1 MRTPSWPAGADAKHL
16 AGHMTYGL
24 VLGSVFV
31 VHVLAMLSPGPN
43 VLVVT
48 QTAAS
53 RTRRAGVLVALG
65 VATGA
70 ALWSG
75 AALLGLSALFMQV
88 GWLYAAL
95 TFAGGAYLL
104 YLSFRLWRGASR
116 PLVLTA
122 GEPVTSQT
130 DWQAFCL
137 GLLTNL
143 TNPKALV
150 FYGSIFAALLTPELP
165 AWVKLAAFGIIV
177 GNSVIWHG
185 ALACFFSAGRA
196 QRFYQRVKGGIDRVA
211 ALVLALLA
219 LRLILPNQ
227 GVLFG

>member
-1 MRTPSWPAGADAKHL
+1 
-16 AGHMTYGL
+16 MTYAV

-65 VATGA
+65 IASGA

-75 AALLGLSALFMQV
+75 AALLGLSVLFAQV
-88 GWLYAAL
+88 AWLYGAL
-95 TFAGGAYLL
+95 TMMGGIYLL
-104 YLSFRLWRGASR
+104 YIAFRLWRGADR
-116 PLVLTA
+116 PLVLA
-122 GEPVTSQT
+122 SGVRTSTQT
-130 DWQAFCL
+130 DRQAYQL

-150 FYGSIFAALLTPELP
+150 FYGSIFAALLTPDLP
-165 AWVKLAAFGIIV
+165 VWVKVAAFTIIV
-177 GNSVIWHG
+177 ANSTVWHV
-185 ALACFFSAGRA
+185 ALACFFSTERT
-196 QRFYQRVKGGIDRVA
+196 QRFYLRVKLWIDRIA
-211 ALVLALLA
+211 ATLLALLG
-219 LRLILPNQ
+219 LRLMLPAYRA
-227 GVLFG
+227 LID

>member
-1 MRTPSWPAGADAKHL
+1 MS
-16 AGHMTYGL
+16 YGV

-53 RTRRAGVLVALG
+53 RTRRAGVWVALG
-65 VATGA
+65 VAAGA

-75 AALLGLSALFMQV
+75 AALLGLSVLFAQV
-88 GWLYAAL
+88 GWLYGAL
-95 TFAGGAYLL
+95 TFAGGVYLL

-116 PLVLTA
+116 PLVLATGAPTA
-122 GEPVTSQT
+122 SQT
-130 DWQAFCL
+130 DWQAFWL

-165 AWVKLAAFGIIV
+165 AWVKIAAFAIIV
-177 GNSVIWHG
+177 SNATIWHG
-185 ALACFFSAGRA
+185 ALACFFSAERT
-196 QRFYQRVKGGIDRVA
+196 QRFYQRVKGGIDRIA
-211 ALVLALLA
+211 AIALALLG
-219 LRLILPNQ
+219 LRLMLPSH
-227 GVLFG
+227 GALFG